1 MPLFALSLSSASS
14 SGPGVP
20 APRPAQALP
29 GCSSGPVHPDGLP
42 ARCAGETSVIRVLSI
57 SHQQPAAFNC
67 KSAGRPSGTG
77 SLRLSL
83 TTTRPVF
90 LRHHPGAPSR
100 RRGERN
106 EHHLVLRQDLHE
118 APCPVHSAEVWWRS
132 VGRFPARKGGRRRA
146 VAGEPG
152 GEFHRQSSCSAR
164 PLPPPFLC
172 AALAEAATSAG
183 GRWVSL
189 WTSQGVRASCAGR
202 QATSPLTRKP
212 RRGGGSIGWP
222 D

>member
-1 MPLFALSLSSASS
+1 M
-14 SGPGVP
+14 
-20 APRPAQALP
+20 
-29 GCSSGPVHPDGLP
+29 
-42 ARCAGETSVIRVLSI
+42 RVLSPECLRRVPRRL
-57 SHQQPAAFNC
+57 SPGARRAPCAPTASLLAAPGRRASSVSCPSAMLMAAFNR

-83 TTTRPVF
+83 TTARPVF
-90 LRHHPGAPSR
+90 LRRHPGAPSR

-106 EHHLVLRQDLHE
+106 ITSSSVRTFMKGRV
-118 APCPVHSAEVWWRS
+118 PHSAEVWRS
-132 VGRFPARKGGRRRA
+132 VGRFPARKGGRGRA

-183 GRWVSL
+183 RRWVSL
-189 WTSQGVRASCAGR
+189 SGPRKGGYEPPLPDVR
-202 QATSPLTRKP
+202 L
-212 RRGGGSIGWP
+212 RRR
-222 D
+222 